1 MRLVSKQSFVRLMY
15 LISISQTATVSTF
28 KAPIP
33 EILHLFKFG
42 FKLVKEENISNVFSN
57 SLTEF
62 SFFQGK

>member
-33 EILHLFKFG
+33 KILHLFKFG
-42 FKLVKEENISNVFSN
+42 FKLVKEENISNGFSN